1 MAISA
6 TFYNI
11 SADPRELTKDLGTAV
26 ITCDN
31 NIVPYEPIDYIQP
44 RIILDYNANVENCNY
59 CYVSDWGRY
68 YFIRDVELVNG
79 QKMIVH
85 LDEDVLMTY
94 NAEIKEL
101 PCYVLRS
108 ETPTAVTHYIYDERS
123 PHFIQGWSASFYPD
137 GDLATDYVN
146 LTPDYTDGLILITA
160 G

>member
-11 SADPRELTKDLGTAV
+11 SSDPRELTKTLGDAV
-26 ITCDN
+26 ITCSN
-31 NIVPYEPIDYIQP
+31 NIVAYEPIDYIQP
-44 RIILDYNANVENCNY
+44 RIILDYNASVENCNY
-59 CYVSDWGRY
+59 VYISDWGRY

-79 QKMIVH
+79 GKMIVH

-108 ETPTAVTHYIYDERS
+108 DTGFTPYIYDEKQKTLVYNS
-123 PHFIQGWSASFYPD
+123 CTSFYPD
-137 GDLATDYVN
+137 QDYWTTLN
-146 LTPDYTDGLILITA
+146 PSLNYILITA

>member
-11 SADPRELTKDLGTAV
+11 SADPRELTKTLGDAV
-26 ITCDN
+26 ITCNN
-31 NIVPYEPIDYIQP
+31 NIVAYEPIDYIQP
-44 RIILDYNANVENCNY
+44 RIILDYNASVENCNY
-59 CYVSDWGRY
+59 VYVSDWGRY

-79 QKMIVH
+79 GKMIVH

-108 ETPTAVTHYIYDERS
+108 ATHSAVTKYLYDERS
-123 PHFIQGWSASFYPD
+123 PHFVQGWSASFYPD
-137 GDLATDYVN
+137 GNLAKDYVN
-146 LTPDYTDGLILITA
+146 LRPKSSDGYILITA